1 MSHELRSPLN
11 AMLGFSRLLLRE
23 ASLGAHSEELSII
36 MRSGEQLNALIGQ
49 VLEMAKLEAGTAS
62 LVESVFDLHAML
74 DELREAFAPAAQAK
88 GLQLGVGCDAAVPKA
103 VRGDARKL
111 RKVLGNLLGN
121 AVKFTRQG
129 TVGLHVGAQPRENGF
144 LFDFGVSDTGVGIDA
159 DELSVLGHAFQ
170 QARAGQL
177 AAEGTGLGL
186 AISRGFVRLMGG
198 DLRLT
203 STPGAGTCARF
214 AIAMHAVDGM
224 ACDLLPRPRGKV
236 LRLAPGTPAPRIL
249 VVDDR
254 ADGRLLLMRTLAP
267 LGFQVRQ
274 AADGEQ
280 AVQAWEQWSPQL
292 ILMDMRMPVM
302 DGWEATRRIKTAQH
316 GQVTVVV
323 ALTASS
329 FEEERAQILAGG
341 CDDFMRKPFQ
351 EDVLLDM
358 LARHL
363 GLEYEYEDT
372 ATPQD
377 KLCETD
383 AACVARLPSVLQ
395 QRFRVALERLD
406 VQAVDD
412 ALDAVAVH
420 DADIAAVLA
429 PLVLEFRYEEILAL
443 LPQC

>member
-1 MSHELRSPLN
+1 
-11 AMLGFSRLLLRE
+11 
-23 ASLGAHSEELSII
+23 
-36 MRSGEQLNALIGQ
+36 
-49 VLEMAKLEAGTAS
+49 
-62 LVESVFDLHAML
+62 
-74 DELREAFAPAAQAK
+74 
-88 GLQLGVGCDAAVPKA
+88 
-103 VRGDARKL
+103 
-111 RKVLGNLLGN
+111 
-121 AVKFTRQG
+121 
-129 TVGLHVGAQPRENGF
+129 
-144 LFDFGVSDTGVGIDA
+144 
-159 DELSVLGHAFQ
+159 
-170 QARAGQL
+170 
-177 AAEGTGLGL
+177 
-186 AISRGFVRLMGG
+186 
-198 DLRLT
+198 
-203 STPGAGTCARF
+203 
-214 AIAMHAVDGM
+214 MHAVDGM

-316 GQVTVVV
+316 GQATVVV